1 MHLLGLPPPIYH
13 GANAYSTDR
22 LETNAPVLTHFIES
36 LSGLITIRS
45 YSWTRPYTSKCIDL
59 MDASQKPYY
68 LLLCIQRWLVLVLD
82 LVVAGLAV
90 VIVGMAVGLRSRV
103 NPGFLGL
110 ALVNMM
116 SLSHA
121 LTALVQHWTNLETS
135 LGAIAR
141 IKDFAENTPV
151 EGSPEQSSGH
161 IDAEWPTRGALSFE
175 GVSASYGFVP
185 DNSSVSCGL

>member
-1 MHLLGLPPPIYH
+1 MRPSP
-13 GANAYSTDR
+13 ATSRNTNAYPMHR
-22 LETNAPVLTHFIES
+22 LEANAPVLTHFIES
-36 LSGLITIRS
+36 LSGLITVRS
-45 YSWTRPYTSKCIDL
+45 YSWAGTYTSKCIHL
-59 MDASQKPYY
+59 LDASQKPYY

-90 VIVGMAVGLRSRV
+90 VIVGMAVGLRSQID
-103 NPGFLGL
+103 PGFLGL

-121 LTALVQHWTNLETS
+121 LTNLVQHWTNLETS

-151 EGSPEQSSGH
+151 EGSPEESSGPL
-161 IDAEWPTRGALSFE
+161 DPVWPSSGALSFE
-175 GVSASYGFVP
+175 GVSASYGFVA
-185 DNSSVSCGL
+185 L